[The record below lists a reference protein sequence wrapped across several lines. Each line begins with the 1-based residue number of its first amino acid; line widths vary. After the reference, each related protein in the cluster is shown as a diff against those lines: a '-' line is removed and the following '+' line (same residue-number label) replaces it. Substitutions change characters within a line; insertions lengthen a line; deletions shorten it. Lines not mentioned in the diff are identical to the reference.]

1 MNDEKKTRQV
11 TLTPS
16 QAKSRAES
24 FCAYQDRS
32 QQEVRDKLYHWG
44 LHRADVENLISE
56 LIVDQ
61 FLSEERFAK
70 AYVSGKFHLK
80 QWGKVKIKQGLK
92 TKAVPEKLIAQALA
106 SIGHTEYTA
115 ALRGLLEKKAK
126 TVHEANAYKRKAKLV
141 NFALAKGYES
151 EFIFDLLNDNEL

>member
-1 MNDEKKTRQV
+1 MNHEKKTRQV
-11 TLTPS
+11 TLTPD
-16 QAKSRAES
+16 QAKSKAES
-24 FCAYQDRS
+24 YCAYQDRS
-32 QQEVRDKLYHWG
+32 QQEVRDKLYSWG

-61 FLSEERFAK
+61 FLSEERFAQ
-70 AYVSGKFHLK
+70 AYVSGKFRMK

-92 TKAVPEKLIAQALA
+92 TKSVPDKLIAQALA
-106 SIGHTEYTA
+106 SIDPSEYVAT
-115 ALRGLLEKKAK
+115 LKELLQKKAK

-151 EFIFDLLNDNEL
+151 DLIFDLLNDNDL